1 MCYQKKY
8 KSSNPVSWTEEV
20 KGVGRME
27 AVDILFIELV
37 RNDEKRLEIETLR
50 TKKNQILNKLNYTHK

>member
-1 MCYQKKY
+1 
-8 KSSNPVSWTEEV
+8 
-20 KGVGRME
+20 ME